1 MEILEFPLRLRVS
14 LSSHAIP
21 EDFLTTAAL
30 TVNSASLPLMLMA
43 HQSLIL
49 SKEVI
54 LRIFNNS
61 LALHFSATHLLS
73 LRSKC
78 SYFVLIHASTITE
91 FIKSSCFF

>member
-1 MEILEFPLRLRVS
+1 MEILEFHLRLRVS
-14 LSSHAIP
+14 LSSDVIT

-30 TVNSASLPLMLMA
+30 TMNSASLPLMLMA

-49 SKEVI
+49 SKETT
-54 LRIFNNS
+54 LRIFNNA

-78 SYFVLIHASTITE
+78 NYFVLIHASTITE
-91 FIKSSCFF
+91 FIKSSCSF